1 MQQNKTM
8 SIRNMVLMGMLAA
21 IAVVLMLLEFP
32 IPFIAPSFYELDFS
46 EVPVLIGAFAMG
58 PLAGVIIE
66 LLKILLNLMFNG
78 TATAYVG
85 EIANFLV
92 GCTLVVPA
100 GLVYKYRRTRKGALT
115 GMITGILVMVVT
127 GCLMNGLVLL
137 PWYAANFFASSGGM
151 DAILKAGAAV
161 HPFIGSVTG
170 FVLVCV
176 APFNLLKGVMVSV
189 VTFLLY
195 KKISVILK
203 VDSPA
208 TVPAGSQRS

>member
-32 IPFIAPSFYELDFS
+32 LPFIAPSFYELDFS

-92 GCTLVVPA
+92 GCALVVPA
-100 GLVYKYRRTRKGALT
+100 ALVYKYRKTRKGALT
-115 GMITGILVMVVT
+115 GMITGTLVMVVT
-127 GCLMNGLVLL
+127 GCLMNGLILL

-195 KKISVILK
+195 KKVSVVLK
-203 VDSPA
+203 AHSPA
-208 TVPAGSQRS
+208 AVPAGSQRS